1 MLAFPLRPRLSLP
14 WQVSQSGFLDVL
26 LRLATPPVPGEA
38 RSKSKASSDIAE
50 TGAFAVE
57 AGSVLASLAADPEAA
72 SLLLERGGGSAA
84 VALARC
90 MAVPAAC
97 RAGLRLLARLADAP
111 EGGTAALCDA
121 AGSAGALARLCLAA
135 RSAAAVREKVDWEN
149 AACAAVGRLART
161 FEPFADAILEA
172 DGLTLFVKAARDD
185 IPSRRASAGYALACL
200 AAHKRC
206 RPALVRARCLQLF
219 VALASTSS
227 QRADLADCQRV
238 AGLGLANL
246 CASYHFRAAAARA
259 GALEAATALMRAPSA
274 AVRAGGAAAV
284 AALAL
289 HEDNGRRLCFG
300 GALTL
305 LLAMARGGDPR
316 CEAPA
321 VRALAA
327 LALNRDNQAAL
338 LREGGVHALQY
349 VASSDDPAAANE
361 ATALLHRLRMERLRG
376 AARLAG
382 AAALE
387 GRRLI
392 DEHGS
397 LQAAMFAQEDGA
409 ADIGVAPQLGTR
421 AAGLLAK
428 AGRRGEAANKAH
440 RRTERES

>member
-1 MLAFPLRPRLSLP
+1 M
-14 WQVSQSGFLDVL
+14 
-26 LRLATPPVPGEA
+26 ATPAPAGEA
-38 RSKSKASSDIAE
+38 RLKSKGSPADAAE
-50 TGAFAVE
+50 TDAFAVE
-57 AGSVLASLAADPEAA
+57 VGGVLVSLAADPEAA
-72 SLLLERGGGSAA
+72 LLLLERGGGAAA
-84 VALARC
+84 VALARS
-90 MAVPAAC
+90 MTVPAAC

-111 EGGTAALCDA
+111 GGGTAALCDA

-135 RSAAAVREKVDWEN
+135 RAAAASREKVDWEN
-149 AACAAVGRLART
+149 AACAAIGRLART
-161 FEPFADAILEA
+161 FEPFADAVLEA
-172 DGLTLFVKAARDD
+172 DGLTLLVKAARDD

-219 VALASTSS
+219 VTLASTSS

-259 GALEAATALMRAPSA
+259 GALEAATALMKAPSA

-300 GALTL
+300 GALPL

-327 LALNRDNQAAL
+327 LALNRENQAAL
-338 LREGGVHALQY
+338 LREGGMHALQY
-349 VASSDDPAAANE
+349 VASSDDPAVAQE
-361 ATALLHRLRMERLRG
+361 ALALLHRLRMERLRG

-382 AAALE
+382 AAAVE
-387 GRRLI
+387 ARRMI
-392 DEHGS
+392 DAHGS
-397 LQAAMFAQEDGA
+397 LQAAVAGAQAGA
-409 ADIGVAPQLGTR
+409 TDASVVPQSGSR
-421 AAGLLAK
+421 AAGLLANARQRDAAVK
-428 AGRRGEAANKAH
+428 PGRRREAQA
-440 RRTERES
+440 

>member
-1 MLAFPLRPRLSLP
+1 MLWPLRLTLRL
-14 WQVSQSGFLDVL
+14 QISQSNFLDVL
-26 LRLATPPVPGEA
+26 LRMATPPAPGET
-38 RSKSKASSDIAE
+38 RLKSRGGQADVAE

-57 AGSVLASLAADPEAA
+57 VGGVLVSLSADPEAA
-72 SLLLERGGGSAA
+72 SLLLERGGGAAA
-84 VALARC
+84 VALART
-90 MAVPAAC
+90 MATPAAC

-111 EGGTAALCDA
+111 GGGTAALCDA

-135 RSAAAVREKVDWEN
+135 RAAAAAREKVDWEN
-149 AACAAVGRLART
+149 AACAAIGRLART
-161 FEPFADAILEA
+161 FEPFADAVLEA
-172 DGLTLFVKAARDD
+172 GGLALLVKAARDD

-219 VALASTSS
+219 VALANTSS

-259 GALEAATALMRAPSA
+259 GALEAATALLKAPSA

-300 GALTL
+300 GALPL

-321 VRALAA
+321 VRAVAA
-327 LALNRDNQAAL
+327 LALNRENQAAL

-349 VASSDDPAAANE
+349 VASSDDPVAAQEAN
-361 ATALLHRLRMERLRG
+361 ALLHRLRMERLRAG
-376 AARLAG
+376 ARLAG
-382 AAALE
+382 AAAVE
-387 GRRLI
+387 ARRLTE
-392 DEHGS
+392 EHGS
-397 LQAAMFAQEDGA
+397 LKAAA
-409 ADIGVAPQLGTR
+409 ATAEIADTDALPQPGSR

-428 AGRRGEAANKAH
+428 AGRHGAEKPGG
-440 RRTERES
+440 RRQEL

>member
-1 MLAFPLRPRLSLP
+1 MVRCLSRVPTHTQLPNLAVLR
-14 WQVSQSGFLDVL
+14 QVSQSSFLDVL
-26 LRLATPPVPGEA
+26 LRMAAPPAPDEPRPKGTLA
-38 RSKSKASSDIAE
+38 DIAD

-57 AGSVLASLAADPEAA
+57 VGGVLVSLSADPEAA
-72 SLLLERGGGSAA
+72 SVLLERGGGAAA
-84 VALARC
+84 VALTRSLDA
-90 MAVPAAC
+90 PAAC

-121 AGSAGALARLCLAA
+121 AGSAGALARVCLAA
-135 RSAAAVREKVDWEN
+135 RSAAAAREKVDWEN
-149 AACAAVGRLART
+149 AACAAIGRLART
-161 FEPFADAILEA
+161 FEPFADAVLEA
-172 DGLTLFVKAARDD
+172 DGLTLLVKAARDD

-259 GALEAATALMRAPSA
+259 GALEAATALMKAPSA

-300 GALTL
+300 GALPL

-321 VRALAA
+321 VRAVAA
-327 LALNRDNQAAL
+327 LALNRENQAAL
-338 LREGGVHALQY
+338 LREGGMHALQY
-349 VASSDDPAAANE
+349 VASSDDPVAAHE
-361 ATALLHRLRMERLRG
+361 ALALLHRLRMERLRG

-387 GRRLI
+387 AKRMTE
-392 DEHGS
+392 EHGS
-397 LQAAMFAQEDGA
+397 LTAAAQAVD
-409 ADIGVAPQLGTR
+409 DSVAPLPGSR

-428 AGRRGEAANKAH
+428 AGRREGAAERPGRRREA
-440 RRTERES
+440 